1 MKLQPREKKTAGFTL
16 VEMVGVLGVIAV
28 LAGILIPKIFAS
40 LNEARI
46 NNAVTSYNTIQSATT
61 TYFSKYGKFGG
72 IEGEA
77 YTNGVVVTNWDTA
90 VLMVE
95 RLIDKPFGPRLAD
108 IANVVVSDC
117 SAATTDIS
125 GENNAYNLDNNTS
138 YNKNDAFG
146 AKVVECVI
154 YNITKEDAW
163 ELSMRIDGPSL
174 SADNKTDNSDYKGR
188 VKYNIT
194 GSLGTVRIYVAH
206 K

>member
-1 MKLQPREKKTAGFTL
+1 MKVTKPQRPYAAFTL

-46 NNAVTSYNTIQSATT
+46 NNAVTSYNTIQSAAT
-61 TYFSKYGKFGG
+61 TYFGKYGKFGG
-72 IEGEA
+72 VEGETYA
-77 YTNGVVVTNWDTA
+77 TGTSVTNWDTA

-95 RLIDKPFGPRLAD
+95 RLIDKPFGPRL
-108 IANVVVSDC
+108 SD
-117 SAATTDIS
+117 SARVEVNDCLSSGTDIHGGNS
-125 GENNAYNLDNNTS
+125 AYNLDNNTS

-146 AKVVECVI
+146 AKVVECVLE
-154 YNITKEDAW
+154 NITREDAW
-163 ELSMRIDGPSL
+163 ELSRRIDGPTM
-174 SADNKTDNSDYKGR
+174 SAAGRDDASDLVGR

-194 GSLGTVRIYVAH
+194 GTSGMVRIYVAH